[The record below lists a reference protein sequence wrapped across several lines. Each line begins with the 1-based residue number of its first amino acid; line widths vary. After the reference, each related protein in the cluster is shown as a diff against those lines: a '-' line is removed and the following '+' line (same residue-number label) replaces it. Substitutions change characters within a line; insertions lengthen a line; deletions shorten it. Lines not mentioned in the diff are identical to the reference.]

1 MTLLTPCPHLHGHF
15 CSALFHSPFTWSLH
29 PSWLLSRSMVCWT
42 PLLSLTACFITH
54 SLIIINSITCLPPHR
69 VTETLP
75 PATALSTLKKVS
87 LTLTTHSL
95 FLGGERHSKILN
107 LLVLTQLLL
116 EPSHGPKHT
125 KSVAPEK
132 TIKVCGLP

>member
-1 MTLLTPCPHLHGHF
+1 
-15 CSALFHSPFTWSLH
+15 
-29 PSWLLSRSMVCWT
+29 MVCWT

-116 EPSHGPKHT
+116 KPSHGPKHT

-132 TIKVCGLP
+132 KKSKSVACHEPSISRSYLAHNKLPEV